1 MAAQALSEQDWR
13 IRLHVYRHFVA
24 HGRPPAYAEV
34 ARQLRITADEARH
47 AYHRLHDGHALF
59 LEPGTDAIRMAHP
72 LSAVPTPY
80 RVHAGDRPLY
90 ANCAWDTLGIP
101 AMLHANARIEA
112 TFAQSGGT
120 AHHAVEAG
128 RLKADGG
135 IVHIALPFR
144 RWYDD
149 PVRT

>member
-1 MAAQALSEQDWR
+1 MIPALSEQDWQ

-24 HGRPPAYAEV
+24 HGRPPEYADV
-34 ARQLRITADEARH
+34 AQRLRITPDEARH

-59 LEPGTDAIRMAHP
+59 LEPGKDTIRMAHP

-80 RVHAGDRPLY
+80 RVYVGERQLY
-90 ANCAWDTLGIP
+90 ANCAWDALGIP
-101 AMLHANARIEA
+101 AMLHADARIEA
-112 TFAQSGGT
+112 TFAHSGGS
-120 AHHAVEAG
+120 ASYAVEAG

-135 IVHIALPFR
+135 IVHIALPAR

-149 PVRT
+149 LIHT